1 MHWMIIVGFALAF
14 YIQLH
19 NDYAPDEHN
28 KPNEKTGEIEPNT
41 FYDIVNLPIKIIAMA
56 IGEFEYGDMPFRN
69 FSMDQFLFLNRL
81 TFILFVYFIGIVQF
95 YKALIFSTHSVLLF
109 LHSSGHDE
117 LAHWHGNHGCTRNQK
132 CFIGQNLA

>member
-19 NDYAPDEHN
+19 NDYTDGLKDYPDG
-28 KPNEKTGEIEPNT
+28 KTFN
-41 FYDIVNLPIKIIAMA
+41 DIVNLPIKIIAMA
-56 IGEFEYGDMPFRN
+56 IGEFEYGDMPFRK

-95 YKALIFSTHSVLLF
+95 YKALIFSTPSVLLF
-109 LHSSGHDE
+109 FHSSGHDE
-117 LAHWHGNHGCTRNQK
+117 LAHWYGNNGCTRNQK

>member
-19 NDYAPDEHN
+19 NDYPEG
-28 KPNEKTGEIEPNT
+28 KSLYPEGEGQT
-41 FYDIVNLPIKIIAMA
+41 FNDIVNLPIKIIAMA
-56 IGEFEYGDMPFRN
+56 IGEFEYGDMPFRH

-81 TFILFVYFIGIVQF
+81 TFILFVYFIGIVQL
-95 YKALIFSTHSVLLF
+95 YKVYSLIHLIFLY
-109 LHSSGHDE
+109 SSGNDE
-117 LAHWHGNHGCTRNQK
+117 LAHWYGNNGCTRNQK

>member
-19 NDYAPDEHN
+19 NDYPEG
-28 KPNEKTGEIEPNT
+28 KSLYPKGEGQT
-41 FYDIVNLPIKIIAMA
+41 FNDIVNLPIKIIAMA

>member
-19 NDYAPDEHN
+19 NDYPEG
-28 KPNEKTGEIEPNT
+28 KSLYPEGEGQT
-41 FYDIVNLPIKIIAMA
+41 FNDIVNLPIKIIAMA

>member
-19 NDYAPDEHN
+19 NDYDGPKDYQGDG
-28 KPNEKTGEIEPNT
+28 KTFN
-41 FYDIVNLPIKIIAMA
+41 DIVNLPIKIIAMA